1 MKLDN
6 IKSTFIRKRNNNYN
20 VIVEYYDEA
29 GKIKQK
35 SIAKYGLKK
44 KAERHLIELKAEIQ
58 NEKYM
63 FSTDITVTDR
73 CYRYINENK
82 RDWSPYTVKNRLSWV
97 KLNVAPFF
105 KDTKMENLTIHQIQ
119 RYLNYLYENFTVESA
134 KTRFGFFR
142 SVVKECYRMKEIK
155 ENLCDFVKSPKK
167 EASSIA
173 DVYTRE
179 EILQLFKLLEDKH
192 FELPILLIVLLGL
205 RKGEAYGLTW
215 DDIDFD
221 NNTVKIEQISI
232 YLDGSLIFKS
242 PKTTDSKRLLSAPIE
257 LMNKLKK
264 EKLKQNELKLQGV
277 LENKYNL
284 VCLNKELKPY
294 KNDDLNRYYR
304 KFCKENNFR
313 QLRIHDLR
321 HTNATLLLLSGTDMK
336 TVSGR
341 LGHTDIKITMNK
353 YSHVLEE
360 MDRKASEN
368 LSNILFNQKSTGN

>member
-1 MKLDN
+1 MDN

-58 NEKYM
+58 NQKYM
-63 FSTDITVTDR
+63 FSNDITVTDR

>member
-63 FSTDITVTDR
+63 FSNDITVTDR

-82 RDWSPYTVKNRLSWV
+82 RDWSPYTVKNRLSCV
-97 KLNVAPFF
+97 TLNVAPFF

-179 EILQLFKLLEDKH
+179 EILQLFELLEDKH

-205 RKGEAYGLTW
+205 RKGETYGLTW

>member
-63 FSTDITVTDR
+63 FSNDITVTDR

-221 NNTVKIEQISI
+221 NNTVKLEQISI

-257 LMNKLKK
+257 LMDKLKK

>member
-1 MKLDN
+1 LDN

-63 FSTDITVTDR
+63 FSNDITVTDR

>member
-63 FSTDITVTDR
+63 FSNDITVTDR

-119 RYLNYLYENFTVESA
+119 RYLNYLYENFTIESA

-257 LMNKLKK
+257 LMDKLKK

>member
-63 FSTDITVTDR
+63 FSNDITVTDR

-167 EASSIA
+167 EVSSIA

-257 LMNKLKK
+257 LMDKLKK

>member
-63 FSTDITVTDR
+63 FSNDITVTDR

-257 LMNKLKK
+257 LMDKLKK

-336 TVSGR
+336 TISGR

-368 LSNILFNQKSTGN
+368 LSNILFNQKSTGD

>member
-58 NEKYM
+58 NQKYM
-63 FSTDITVTDR
+63 FSNDITVTDR

-173 DVYTRE
+173 DIYTRE
-179 EILQLFKLLEDKH
+179 EILQLFELLEDKH

-242 PKTTDSKRLLSAPIE
+242 PKTDSKRLLSAPIE

>member
-58 NEKYM
+58 NQKYM
-63 FSTDITVTDR
+63 FSNDITVTDR

-242 PKTTDSKRLLSAPIE
+242 PKTDSKRLLSAPIE

>member
-1 MKLDN
+1 MDN
-6 IKSTFIRKRNNNYN
+6 IKSTFIRKRGNNYN

-63 FSTDITVTDR
+63 FSNDITVTDR

-257 LMNKLKK
+257 LMDKLKK

>member
-1 MKLDN
+1 LDN

-58 NEKYM
+58 NQKYM
-63 FSTDITVTDR
+63 FSNDITVTDR

>member
-63 FSTDITVTDR
+63 FSNDITVTDR

-257 LMNKLKK
+257 LMGKLKK

>member
-1 MKLDN
+1 LDN
-6 IKSTFIRKRNNNYN
+6 IKSTFIRKRGNNYN

-63 FSTDITVTDR
+63 FSNDITVTDR

-242 PKTTDSKRLLSAPIE
+242 PKTDSKRLLSAPIE

>member
-58 NEKYM
+58 NQKYM
-63 FSTDITVTDR
+63 FSNDITVTDR

-82 RDWSPYTVKNRLSWV
+82 RDWSPYTIKNRLSWV

-179 EILQLFKLLEDKH
+179 EILQLFELLEDKH

>member
-58 NEKYM
+58 NQKYM
-63 FSTDITVTDR
+63 FSNDITVTDR

-82 RDWSPYTVKNRLSWV
+82 RDWSPYTIKNRLSWV

-179 EILQLFKLLEDKH
+179 EILQLFELLEDKH

-205 RKGEAYGLTW
+205 RKGETYGLTW
-215 DDIDFD
+215 DDIDFESFAK
-221 NNTVKIEQISI
+221 KII
-232 YLDGSLIFKS
+232 LDS
-242 PKTTDSKRLLSAPIE
+242 
-257 LMNKLKK
+257 
-264 EKLKQNELKLQGV
+264 
-277 LENKYNL
+277 
-284 VCLNKELKPY
+284 
-294 KNDDLNRYYR
+294 
-304 KFCKENNFR
+304 
-313 QLRIHDLR
+313 
-321 HTNATLLLLSGTDMK
+321 
-336 TVSGR
+336 
-341 LGHTDIKITMNK
+341 
-353 YSHVLEE
+353 
-360 MDRKASEN
+360 
-368 LSNILFNQKSTGN
+368 

>member
-58 NEKYM
+58 NQKYM
-63 FSTDITVTDR
+63 FSNDITVTDR

-257 LMNKLKK
+257 LMDKLKK

>member
-58 NEKYM
+58 NQKYM
-63 FSTDITVTDR
+63 FSNDITVTDR

-179 EILQLFKLLEDKH
+179 EILQLFELLEDKH

-205 RKGEAYGLTW
+205 RKGETYGLTW

-242 PKTTDSKRLLSAPIE
+242 PKTDSKRLLSAPIE

>member
-1 MKLDN
+1 LDN

-63 FSTDITVTDR
+63 FSNDITVTDR

-97 KLNVAPFF
+97 KLNIAPFF

-257 LMNKLKK
+257 LMDKLKK

>member
-58 NEKYM
+58 NQKYM
-63 FSTDITVTDR
+63 FSNDITVTDR

-179 EILQLFKLLEDKH
+179 EILQLFELLEDKH

-242 PKTTDSKRLLSAPIE
+242 PKTDSKRLLSAPIE

-321 HTNATLLLLSGTDMK
+321 HTNATLLLSGTDMK